1 LSEALN
7 FIHEN
12 GYHHNDVSPKNI
24 MFDKAAKRAFLIDF
38 GLASEEGKAI
48 KGFRGTASY
57 AHRDIFQKF
66 PHFSWKPTPKFDRT
80 SLAFSM
86 AALSN
91 GGKRLWNSY
100 QPARLDKERKEA
112 IKLWAGKRTTAAAT
126 RLGEVGFSEN
136 WLRWCQDEETA
147 DDDDNDNGA

>member
-1 LSEALN
+1 
-7 FIHEN
+7 
-12 GYHHNDVSPKNI
+12 
-24 MFDKAAKRAFLIDF
+24 
-38 GLASEEGKAI
+38 
-48 KGFRGTASY
+48 
-57 AHRDIFQKF
+57 
-66 PHFSWKPTPKFDRT
+66 
-80 SLAFSM
+80 M